1 MNEAARN
8 AVGWEVRLA
17 RRLSGKVAVVT
28 GAGQGIGEAIA
39 RQFASEGARVCVAEL
54 NPATGEAVANSLVE
68 QGHEAMGVVT
78 DVADPESVERAI
90 AETARRLGPPTVLV
104 NNAGIAVFDDPL
116 TLTAED
122 WRRCF
127 AVDLDGVW
135 HCMRAVLPH
144 MIEAGQGSI
153 VNIASVHSFQIIPHT
168 FPYPVAKHGVLG
180 LTRALGVEYG
190 PKNIRVNAICPGY
203 IETQIAFDYWA
214 GFPDPE
220 AERRRAGGF
229 HAMKRCGKPDEVAAA
244 ALFLASDE
252 ASFIT
257 ATHLMVDGGG
267 SVVFH
272 D

>member
-1 MNEAARN
+1 MT
-8 AVGWEVRLA
+8 GRLA
-17 RRLSGKVAVVT
+17 GKVAVVT

-39 RQFASEGARVCVAEL
+39 RQFAAEGASVCLAEL
-54 NPATGEAVANSLVE
+54 NPATGQAVAGSLVE
-68 QGHEAMGVVT
+68 QGHVAIAVAT
-78 DVADPESVERAI
+78 DVADPDGVGRMI
-90 AETARRLGPPTVLV
+90 DETARRLGPPTVLV

-116 TLTAED
+116 TLTPEE

-135 HCMRAVLPH
+135 HCTRAVLPY
-144 MIEAGQGSI
+144 MLEAGKGSI

-190 PKNIRVNAICPGY
+190 PRNIRVNAICPGY

-220 AERRRAGGF
+220 AERRRAGSF
-229 HAMKRCGKPDEVAAA
+229 HAMKRCGQPGEVAAA
-244 ALFLASDE
+244 AVFLASDE
-252 ASFIT
+252 SSFIT

>member
-1 MNEAARN
+1 LA
-8 AVGWEVRLA
+8 GRLA
-17 RRLSGKVAVVT
+17 DRVAVVS

-39 RQFASEGARVCVAEL
+39 RKFAAEGARLCLAEL
-54 NPATGEAVANSLVE
+54 NPATGEAVAASLVD
-68 QGHEAMGVVT
+68 QGHTAIAVTT
-78 DVADPESVERAI
+78 DVADPEAVGRMME
-90 AETARRLGPPTVLV
+90 ETARRLGPPTVLV
-104 NNAGIAVFDDPL
+104 NNAGIAVFNDPL
-116 TLTAED
+116 TLTREE
-122 WRRCF
+122 WQRCF

-135 HCMRAVLPH
+135 HCTRAVLPY
-144 MIEAGQGSI
+144 MLEAGKGSI

-190 PKNIRVNAICPGY
+190 PNNIRVNAICPGY

-220 AERRRAGGF
+220 AERRRAGSF
-229 HAMKRCGKPDEVAAA
+229 HAMKRCGQPDEVAAA